1 MTQPHVELAST
12 NKPFKSKPVA
22 TSPLKPKVSKKVRLL
37 SLISRP
43 SGATMPQLEKHLVW
57 QPHTIRAAISRLR
70 SNENSIALDRS
81 GKGTRYRLV
90 IADMHGI
97 MPGDIKAIITLIE
110 PASWA

>member
-22 TSPLKPKVSKKVRLL
+22 NNSPLKPKVSKKAHLL

-57 QPHTIRAAISRLR
+57 RPHTIRAAISRLR
-70 SNENSIALDRS
+70 SDGYGIALDRS
-81 GKGTRYRLV
+81 GKDTRYRLV
-90 IADMHGI
+90 IAD
-97 MPGDIKAIITLIE
+97 KT
-110 PASWA
+110 